1 MTLHGCGA
9 FRFAGFAGVSRLGM
23 SVALVLFAIVAAVP
37 LLWTRLA
44 EKSETERLLAASSQ
58 LPQSPSG
65 KPFSADFQ
73 LTLHRGGAAGG
84 PILLC
89 QSLGCPTGNCG
100 AGPSA
105 AHAGPLL
112 KEGCAP
118 GDACWRRID
127 GVDCR
132 GGDGCGEPR
141 WGHWGPI
148 PWQAFGPGEYIG
160 PARTPHVPEYRLRV
174 DDTVEFIYRVTRE
187 ESAQAYRL
195 QPGDTLRLESLIDP
209 TINRDVTIQTDGYI
223 TALLIGQVHSA
234 RMTIPD
240 LQKVLQEKYKT
251 YYKVSDITVTPV
263 QTNTRLEDIKA
274 AVDNRFFS
282 GGQGRQVRVLPEG
295 TVWLPGIDR
304 VPAQGLTLA
313 EIKREV
319 NERYAEIV
327 DGLEVTPNLFE
338 RAPRFIYV
346 LGEVRT
352 PGRFNLEGPTTLMQA
367 IALAGGW
374 NVGANLR
381 QVVVFR
387 RADDWRLLATRLDI
401 RGALY
406 GERPSPADEIFLRD
420 TDVVVAPKSSLQR
433 ADDIIEMVFT
443 RGIYAAFPFST
454 NYTFASGSSV
464 VAAGS

>member
-1 MTLHGCGA
+1 MTQHGCGVQRA
-9 FRFAGFAGVSRLGM
+9 TRFMGVSPLGM
-23 SVALVLFAIVAAVP
+23 TAAVLLIAVAVVAP
-37 LLWTRLA
+37 LVW
-44 EKSETERLLAASSQ
+44 SERFEQGETQRLLAETAQ
-58 LPQSPSG
+58 LPQSFNEDSLPS
-65 KPFSADFQ
+65 DFQ
-73 LTLHRGGAAGG
+73 LTLHHGGAQGG

-89 QSLGCPTGNCG
+89 QGLGCPTGNCD
-100 AGPSA
+100 AGPKVSQP
-105 AHAGPLL
+105 GPLIP
-112 KEGCAP
+112 EACAP

-132 GGDGCGEPR
+132 SGDGCGEPR
-141 WGHWGPI
+141 WGQWGPI

-209 TINRDVTIQTDGYI
+209 TINREVTIQTDGYI

-251 YYKVSDITVTPV
+251 YYKVSDITVTPLK
-263 QTNTRLEDIKA
+263 TNTRLEDIKA
-274 AVDNRFFS
+274 AVDNRFFA
-282 GGQGRQVRVLPEG
+282 GGQGRQVKVLPEG

-327 DGLEVTPNLFE
+327 DGLEVTPNLFA

-443 RGIYAAFPFST
+443 RGVYSVFPFSA
-454 NYTFASGSSV
+454 NYSFASGSSV
-464 VAAGS
+464 VTSGS